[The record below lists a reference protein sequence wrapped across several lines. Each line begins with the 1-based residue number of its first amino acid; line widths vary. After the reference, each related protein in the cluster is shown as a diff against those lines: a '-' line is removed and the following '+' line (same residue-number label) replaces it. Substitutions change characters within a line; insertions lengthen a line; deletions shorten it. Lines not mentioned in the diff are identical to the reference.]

1 LQLLSLNS
9 TITNGVILTEAAV
22 TLVGVVNKVCIFAAF
37 EKEYLVTVNTCQS
50 ADWRACTTL
59 TCKHAELAAHQVEN
73 GLNRMLATEICFPNA
88 HAIAQTNG
96 L

>member
-1 LQLLSLNS
+1 
-9 TITNGVILTEAAV
+9 VIVTDATV
-22 TLVGVVNKVCIFAAF
+22 TLVGVVNKVCIFVAF

-50 ADWRACTTL
+50 ADWRAYTAL
-59 TCKHAELAAHQVEN
+59 TCKHAEQAAHQVEN
-73 GLNRMLATEICFPNA
+73 GFNRMLATKICLPNT